1 MKIRTVQLG
10 AVDIVLMA
18 VGLLCLG
25 YGAYYVAQKELALA
39 VTALGAGLVL
49 LFASTIDRFESVKG
63 LGMEAK
69 TRKLD
74 ATIDKAEVAID
85 QLKEL
90 AEVTGATLITLMSTV
105 GRHGGAPSVA
115 EAHALS
121 RKVLGILK
129 GLKSSD
135 EVVRAALTPWARAAA
150 IDLFRELIQ
159 SVYALIQAEVSAMD
173 TKMVS
178 MSSAEQVQLAKQ
190 CQFDLGHP
198 GRSMENILNWRLS
211 EFEQKALNLLDSAP
225 LIADAVRSQHREH
238 FVRASREFQYLA
250 SNLDFRDRE
259 LWDEVRR
266 KE

>member
-10 AVDIVLMA
+10 AVDFVLMA

-63 LGMEAK
+63 LGMEAR

-74 ATIDKAEVAID
+74 ETIDKAEVTID
-85 QLKEL
+85 QLKGL

-115 EAHALS
+115 EAYALS
-121 RKVLGILK
+121 REVLGILK
-129 GLKSSD
+129 GLNSSD

-150 IDLFRELIQ
+150 IDLFRELVH
-159 SVYALIQAEVSAMD
+159 SVHALMHAELKAMEA
-173 TKMVS
+173 TMVS
-178 MSSAEQVQLAKQ
+178 RSSPEQVQLLQ
-190 CQFDLGHP
+190 QGQVDLGYT
-198 GRSMENILNWRLS
+198 RQAIANILSWRLP
-211 EFEQKALNLLDSAP
+211 EFEQKALDLFDSAP
-225 LIADAVRSQHREH
+225 LITDAVRSQHREH
-238 FVRASREFQYLA
+238 FVRASRELQYLA
-250 SNLDFRDRE
+250 SNLDFRDRQ